1 MLINFELIIRII
13 IVIDEVVFEISLDK
27 VNTNFVFWLE
37 DSIL

>member
-13 IVIDEVVFEISLDK
+13 IVIDEVVFEISLDE
-27 VNTNFVFWLE
+27 VNANFIFWLE